1 MIASAGHDAKIVVLK
16 HQNCVQAGRA
26 SNHITSRPQRAIHS
40 DGNGGLGNSTSLFW
54 TAKKAAEEN
63 EDFSV
68 RKSSF
73 SDRILRSIW
82 ANILFKSGVIVT
94 GVYSAFS
101 YPILCFSHCADIF
114 KTTKFRNWKQE
125 RSQIWQSY
133 IHCKLEI
140 NFDCKSILKRTL
152 KNVGQ

>member
-1 MIASAGHDAKIVVLK
+1 MEMVDSGILQASFER
-16 HQNCVQAGRA
+16 Q
-26 SNHITSRPQRAIHS
+26 
-40 DGNGGLGNSTSLFW
+40 
-54 TAKKAAEEN
+54 KKAAEGN

-82 ANILFKSGVIVT
+82 ANILFNSGVIVT

-101 YPILCFSHCADIF
+101 YPILCFSHCADIS

-125 RSQIWQSY
+125 RSQ
-133 IHCKLEI
+133 
-140 NFDCKSILKRTL
+140 
-152 KNVGQ
+152 V